1 MLTASSFSEAVLVI
15 GFNRPD
21 AMEEVLAS
29 VRQVRPP
36 RLYLAVDGP
45 RPDRAGEAKLV
56 QACRDLAERIDWPCE
71 VHTLFQESNLG
82 CGQGVS
88 TAITWFFANEER
100 GIILEDDVI
109 PDRSFFGFC
118 AELLDRY
125 QHDDRVLAISGC
137 CFVPASGLT
146 RPQDPYRFSRVAHV
160 WGWATWRRT
169 WEDYRLDI
177 HDWREGRTT
186 AALFRW
192 AGRSLRGMAYW
203 AANFE
208 MLGRRLIDT
217 WDVQLNHEAFAT
229 GRLTATSNVNLVR
242 NIGFGETATHTVVN
256 AGDLQPVG
264 SIALPT
270 AAVAVEVDE
279 RADAWTRRHHF
290 KATWFGMAAQLG
302 RYLRRRVAGARERR
316 SR

>member
-1 MLTASSFSEAVLVI
+1 VTGDASREAVLII

-21 AMEEVLAS
+21 QMRQVIAS

-45 RPDRAGEAKLV
+45 RRDRPGEAALV
-56 QACRDLAERIDWPCE
+56 QACRDLAGHIDWPCE

-88 TAITWFFANEER
+88 TAITWFLEHEER

-109 PDRSFFGFC
+109 PDPSFFGFC
-118 AELLDRY
+118 GELLERY
-125 QHDDRVLAISGC
+125 QEDERILAISGC
-137 CFVPASGLT
+137 CFVPPEGLS
-146 RPQDPYRFSRVAHV
+146 RPGDPYRFSRVAHV

-169 WEDYRLDI
+169 WAEYRLDI
-177 HDWREGRTT
+177 AGWRSGSTWGG
-186 AALFRW
+186 LFGW
-192 AGRSLRGMAYW
+192 AGRSLRGLAYW
-203 AANFE
+203 ASNFE
-208 MLGRRLIDT
+208 MLSRRMIDT
-217 WDVQLNHEAFAT
+217 WDVQLNHEAFVT
-229 GRLTATSNVNLVR
+229 GRWTATSNVNLVR

-264 SIALPT
+264 SISLPT
-270 AAVAVEVDE
+270 TSVPVEVDE

-302 RYLRRRVAGARERR
+302 RYVRRRIAGARGRR
-316 SR
+316 PR